1 MAHVA
6 ACEPARLG
14 ERAEAAFRNQA
25 TAREDIGLDEVAA
38 PGIAF
43 EQRIV
48 DQYILNRRL
57 AAGAQQPRDR
67 VEIGGPIGFAD
78 RLDHFDA
85 GDRVIGRSE
94 EHTSELQSLIR
105 ISYADFCLKKKKRQT
120 TDKSTNSY

>member
-67 VEIGGPIGFAD
+67 VVIGGPIGFAD

-85 GDRVIGRSE
+85 GPRVLRTLPLSIVATPDPLTPPPKIGR
-94 EHTSELQSLIR
+94 TS
-105 ISYADFCLKKKKRQT
+105 YWD
-120 TDKSTNSY
+120 

>member
-6 ACEPARLG
+6 PCEPARLG

-78 RLDHFDA
+78 R
-85 GDRVIGRSE
+85 SE
-94 EHTSELQSLIR
+94 EHKSELQSLMR
-105 ISYADFCLKKKKRQT
+105 ISYAVFCLKKK
-120 TDKSTNSY
+120 